1 MLTHSVNGPALRRL
15 ESVPE
20 VEGAEAWRLF
30 VEHHE
35 PKQAS
40 RFLGKLRGILT
51 RDIGHLG
58 QVVSKYRDQSGE
70 GVSDSLLQATLQAG
84 TQEESM
90 RDHLALHT
98 GAMGHLRDHGPLQ
111 SMSSHAQGLEDRSVH
126 VPMGSQPSRGT
137 GKAKDLKSNDRGEV
151 SKVKEQRKQRST
163 RRSGEQESGT

>member
-1 MLTHSVNGPALRRL
+1 MLTLSVNGPALRRL

-20 VEGAEAWRLF
+20 VEGAEAWRRF

-40 RFLGKLRGILT
+40 RFLGMLRGILT
-51 RDIGHLG
+51 YDIRHLG
-58 QVVSKYRDQSGE
+58 QVIDRGEQFKLTVSKYRDQSGE

-111 SMSSHAQGLEDRSVH
+111 SKPSHAQGLEDRFSF
-126 VPMGSQPSRGT
+126 PWALSPQ
-137 GKAKDLKSNDRGEV
+137 E
-151 SKVKEQRKQRST
+151 EQAR
-163 RRSGEQESGT
+163 